1 MAILLPHLRVGGA
14 EMSMMRLAR
23 GLADRGA
30 RVDVVLLRQEGPL
43 SALLGRG
50 VRAVEL
56 GGGSVRRNLPR
67 LVDICSAA
75 GRRC

>member
-23 GLADRGA
+23 GLADRGS
-30 RVDVVLLRQEGPL
+30 RVDVMLLRREGPL
-43 SALLGRG
+43 AAMLGRG

-56 GGGSVRRNLPR
+56 GGGSVRRNLPQLAR
-67 LVDICSAA
+67 DRGAA